1 MNAVVTVPPAEKK
14 KEIPKV
20 PDWKAFAVAAGIL
33 SLFAAAGLILSS
45 SKPK

>member
-1 MNAVVTVPPAEKK
+1 MNAVVAVPPAEKK

-33 SLFAAAGLILSS
+33 ALFAAAGLYLNS
-45 SKPK
+45 SKSK